1 MHDLDLLLFESFSQF
16 YDFRKKHRFYKEN
29 TFGIIFFQILTK
41 MSSKPNMAVIEEE
54 DFDSAMTKKRTQNYA
69 SKSINFR
76 EFTRRIT
83 PPSCGRK
90 TPNLLDIVSI
100 LFWNHPFLKSLLHLI
115 VKCLTRKNL
124 IYESKYVLKCLEN
137 FLILFFHKST
147 LLASKSSYSR
157 G

>member
-1 MHDLDLLLFESFSQF
+1 
-16 YDFRKKHRFYKEN
+16 
-29 TFGIIFFQILTK
+29 

-100 LFWNHPFLKSLLHLI
+100 VFWN
-115 VKCLTRKNL
+115 
-124 IYESKYVLKCLEN
+124 
-137 FLILFFHKST
+137 
-147 LLASKSSYSR
+147 SSF
-157 G
+157 

>member
-1 MHDLDLLLFESFSQF
+1 
-16 YDFRKKHRFYKEN
+16 
-29 TFGIIFFQILTK
+29 
-41 MSSKPNMAVIEEE
+41 MAVIEEE

-100 LFWNHPFLKSLLHLI
+100 VF
-115 VKCLTRKNL
+115 
-124 IYESKYVLKCLEN
+124 
-137 FLILFFHKST
+137 
-147 LLASKSSYSR
+147 
-157 G
+157 